1 MLIESQQGSTR
12 ILTLDRQDAGN
23 ALSLELVVAL
33 EEALAKC
40 RTDSSLRSVIIT
52 GAGEK
57 FFCTGGDVKRYS
69 TIENAEGL
77 HEIFDRA
84 AGVLDLVESCELPV
98 FAAINGYAIGGGLE
112 LALACD
118 MRFAAAG
125 VQMGFPQS
133 RLGIIPGWNGIER
146 VLAVAG
152 RGTAMRLL
160 LSGDRVDATEAHRL
174 GLVDFVAQGESAL
187 DAALRYAARLDTA
200 APQSLKAMKQVVAQ
214 TLQAPRDQ
222 ARMLARSE
230 FGRLWFT
237 ADHKEAEA
245 AFAQKRAPQFSGG

>member
-33 EEALAKC
+33 EGALAAC
-40 RTDSSLRSVIIT
+40 RDDSSLRSVIIT

-69 TIENAEGL
+69 LIEDATHL

-84 AGVLDLVESCELPV
+84 AGLLDRIEACELPV

-125 VQMGFPQS
+125 IQMGFPQS

-146 VLAVAG
+146 MLSVVG

-160 LSGDRVDATEAHRL
+160 LSGDRVDANEAHRL
-174 GLVDFVAQGESAL
+174 GLVDFVAQDESAL
-187 DAALRYAARLDTA
+187 DAALAFAERLDSA
-200 APQSLKAMKQVVAQ
+200 APQALRAMTRVVSQ
-214 TLQAPRDQ
+214 TLHAPRDQ
-222 ARMLARSE
+222 ARALARAE

-237 ADHKEAEA
+237 EDHKEAEA
-245 AFAQKRAPQFSGG
+245 AFAQKRAPKFTGR